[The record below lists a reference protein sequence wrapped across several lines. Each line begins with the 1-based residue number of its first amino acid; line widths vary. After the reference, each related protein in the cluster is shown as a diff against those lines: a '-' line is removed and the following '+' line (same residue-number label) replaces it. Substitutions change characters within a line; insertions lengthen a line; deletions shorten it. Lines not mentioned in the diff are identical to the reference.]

1 MLNKKIIAKVLICW
15 MCLIGPMW
23 AKDDV
28 ELGNEAFG
36 QGNYIKAVEH
46 YRLAIDKKPTFAACV
61 NLGHCYMQLERWQS
75 AASAYEEAIRLK
87 PDDVTAEI
95 FRALGRARFERR
107 QYERA
112 IDAFNKASLLEP
124 GNGRD
129 NVWVARC
136 MIELERWI
144 QARSALLDQLRREP
158 SNTSTLE
165 LLAYVYNQ
173 QNNWSGIIDVYR
185 QLLII
190 APERTAYR
198 IALAKALTFQGQKQ
212 QALDMLEFARRADLD
227 SSEEIDRL
235 LADLYLAEEM
245 PQQAAGCY
253 ARLIRTLEK
262 PSVED
267 YYRLGLA
274 YFQSGDLKS
283 SEEVFARMQ
292 KANPTDYK
300 ADLYLGHVM
309 AETGRI
315 DKALAHYNAAVE
327 KNPKSVEGLVALADL
342 QIKSGC
348 HAEAAVNLAKAIKLG
363 DNRPQVHYNYILALM
378 NGKDQTRVRAA
389 LKAALAEHPSDERL
403 NRLLDQHIKQIV
415 SE

>member
-15 MCLIGPMW
+15 MCLIGPAW
-23 AKDDV
+23 ARDDV
-28 ELGNEAFG
+28 ELGNEAFE
-36 QGNYIKAVEH
+36 QGDYTKAVGY
-46 YRLAIDKKPTFAACV
+46 YRSAIDKKPTFAACV
-61 NLGHCYMQLERWQS
+61 NLGHCYMQLERWES
-75 AASAYEEAIRLK
+75 AVSAYEEAIQLD
-87 PDDVTAEI
+87 PDDVTGEI
-95 FRALGRARFERR
+95 FRALGRARFERQ

-124 GNGRD
+124 GKGQD
-129 NVWVARC
+129 NIWMARC
-136 MIELERWI
+136 MIELEQWI
-144 QARSALLDQLRREP
+144 QAQSALLDQLRREP
-158 SNTSTLE
+158 SNISTLE

-173 QNNWSGIIDVYR
+173 QDNWPGIIDVYR

-190 APERTAYR
+190 APHRTAYR
-198 IALAKALTFQGQKQ
+198 IALAKALTVQGQKL

-245 PQQAAGCY
+245 PQEAAGCY
-253 ARLIRTLEK
+253 ARLIRALEK

-283 SEEVFARMQ
+283 SEEVFTQMQ
-292 KANPTDYK
+292 KANPADYK

-309 AETGRI
+309 AETGRM
-315 DKALAHYNAAVE
+315 DEAQVHYNAAVE

-342 QIKSGC
+342 QIKSGR
-348 HAEAAVNLAKAIKLG
+348 HAEAAVNLAKAIALG
-363 DNRPQVHYNYILALM
+363 DNRPQVYYNYILSLM
-378 NGKDQTRVRAA
+378 NGKDQTRVRMA

-415 SE
+415 PE